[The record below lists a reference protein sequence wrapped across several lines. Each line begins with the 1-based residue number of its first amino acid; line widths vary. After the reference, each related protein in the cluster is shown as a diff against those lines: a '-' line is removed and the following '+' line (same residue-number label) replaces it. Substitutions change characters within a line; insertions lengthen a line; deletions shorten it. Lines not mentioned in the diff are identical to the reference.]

1 MARIAILCP
10 DLLFGSRLL
19 EALGAA
25 GHDVTRHD
33 TEEQARIAAGEADL
47 LVVDMTTDAVD
58 GAGLIESLAIEPT
71 TAGRE
76 GRLATMAFYA
86 HVDQD
91 ARRRAESAGAD
102 LVVPRSRMARETG
115 AVVARALGTT

>member
-1 MARIAILCP
+1 MARIALLCP

-19 EALGAA
+19 EALGSA

-33 TEEQARIAAGEADL
+33 TEDEARMAAGEADL

-58 GAGLIESLAIEPT
+58 GAALVAGLRTGASA
-71 TAGRE
+71 AGSA
-76 GRLATMAFYA
+76 GLPATLAFYA

-91 ARRRAESAGAD
+91 ARRRAEDAGVG
-102 LVVPRSRMARETG
+102 LVVPRSRMARETA
-115 AVVARALGTT
+115 AVVDLALDRG